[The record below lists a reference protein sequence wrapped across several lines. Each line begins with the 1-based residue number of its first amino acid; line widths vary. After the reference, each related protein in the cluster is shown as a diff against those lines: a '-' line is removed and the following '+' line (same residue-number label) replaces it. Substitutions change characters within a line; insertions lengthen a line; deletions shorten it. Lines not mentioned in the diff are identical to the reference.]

1 MNTFNRMLLVILL
14 LVAIPLCTLVLV
26 FPVPVLQTVGANAQ
40 AMAETLSPMDVA
52 LRLVLGILAA
62 LVLNIILIVFIILE
76 LRRPKP
82 KAIEVEQLAGGQV
95 LVNVGSVAD
104 RLRYEVDLLP
114 GVLRTKPRVT
124 SKKGGVVVELDVEA
138 AAGLNVS
145 ESAVPIV
152 DLVQDVIE
160 NKLGLRMARP
170 PKVQLH
176 TVSYPKTHRTLAG
189 QPPEVKGIR
198 RPVTPEP
205 KESCSDTLSLDEP
218 AEKGVPGQDAGEEPP
233 QMTEADELA
242 ECGNV

>member
-1 MNTFNRMLLVILL
+1 MNTFNRVLLVVLL
-14 LVAIPLCTLVLV
+14 LAAILLCTLTLV
-26 FPVPVLQTVGANAQ
+26 FPVSVLQTVGVNAR
-40 AMAETLSPMDVA
+40 AWAERLSTMTVT

-62 LVLNIILIVFIILE
+62 LVLNIVLIVFIILE

-95 LVNVGSVAD
+95 MVNVGSVAD

-114 GVLRTKPRVT
+114 GVLQTKPRVM

-138 AAGLNVS
+138 AAGINVA

-160 NKLGLRMARP
+160 NKLGLRLARP

-176 TVSYPKTHRTLAG
+176 TVSYPKIQRTLAG
-189 QPPEVKGIR
+189 PSPEVKGIR
-198 RPVTPEP
+198 HPVTS
-205 KESCSDTLSLDEP
+205 ESEETSLDTLPLERDFDDQGGGDVEP
-218 AEKGVPGQDAGEEPP
+218 RSAETKE
-233 QMTEADELA
+233 
-242 ECGNV
+242 